1 MQMRR
6 VAALATSLFLV
17 FLMSPASAHTV
28 LVSSSPEKD
37 SIIEMLPTTITLT
50 FAEDLVSLGSSN
62 SISVVDESGGE
73 VSQGD
78 LLVSGTTL
86 TKNLIAS
93 DKTGVFQVD
102 YRAVASDGHVIKDQ
116 FTFTVT
122 PNAVTTS
129 TTQEDPVSSST
140 VDSEKKISIYFILS
154 VTAILGGL
162 LILIF
167 IWKKQAK

>member
-1 MQMRR
+1 MRR

>member
-6 VAALATSLFLV
+6 ISALATSLFLV

-50 FAEDLVSLGSSN
+50 FAENLVSLGNSN

-129 TTQEDPVSSST
+129 TTQIDPVSSST
-140 VDSEKKISIYFILS
+140 VDTEKKISIYFILS

>member
-1 MQMRR
+1 MRR
-6 VAALATSLFLV
+6 ISALATSLFLV

-50 FAEDLVSLGSSN
+50 FAEDLVSLGNSN

-129 TTQEDPVSSST
+129 TTQIDPVSSST
-140 VDSEKKISIYFILS
+140 VDTEKKISIYFILS